1 MKASNSQKKAV
12 SKSGHFK
19 WSYWR
24 VWLIAAFA
32 VLILVVAAARMP
44 RFPLDL
50 SVAQGVQRINSLG
63 YSWAKSLTDTAKPP
77 VAYGLLLVASLIGW
91 RLAGLRAAF
100 LAPTA
105 YAVVLGLDRILKP
118 WIARPRPSSDLIHVV
133 GAYSGFG
140 CPSTFGLIYAATV
153 GTVAWLALRNSTGR
167 TQGLV
172 AGTSLL
178 VLVLGGS
185 ARVVLGGHWPS
196 DLLLSYL
203 LGGLVVSALAKPLL
217 GK

>member
-1 MKASNSQKKAV
+1 MKASKSPKKTE
-12 SKSGHFK
+12 SNTGHLK

-24 VWLIAAFA
+24 VWFVAAVA
-32 VLILVVAAARMP
+32 VLILVAVAARMP

-50 SVAQGVQRINSLG
+50 TVARAVQRVNPLG

-77 VAYGLLLVASLIGW
+77 IAYGLLIVASLVGW
-91 RLAGLRAAF
+91 RLAGIRAAF
-100 LAPTA
+100 MAPAA

-118 WIARPRPSSDLIHVV
+118 WIARPRPSSDLVHAV
-133 GAYSGFG
+133 GASSGFG

-153 GTVAWLALRNSTGR
+153 GTVAWLAIRSSKGR
-167 TQGLV
+167 TRGLIV
-172 AGTSLL
+172 GICLV
-178 VLVLGGS
+178 VLVVGGS

-203 LGGLVVSALAKPLL
+203 LGGLVVTGLAKPLL

>member
-1 MKASNSQKKAV
+1 MKATNSQNKAV

-32 VLILVVAAARMP
+32 VLILFVAAARMP

-50 SVAQGVQRINSLG
+50 SVARGVQRINPLG
-63 YSWAKSLTDTAKPP
+63 YPWAKLLTDTAKPP
-77 VAYGLLLVASLIGW
+77 VAYGLLIVASLVGW
-91 RLAGLRAAF
+91 RLAGFRAAL
-100 LAPTA
+100 LAPA
-105 YAVVLGLDRILKP
+105 SYAAVLGLDRILKP

-133 GAYSGFG
+133 GASSGFG

-153 GTVAWLALRNSTGR
+153 GTVAWLAMRSSAGR
-167 TQGLV
+167 TRVLILGI
-172 AGTSLL
+172 SLL
-178 VLVLGGS
+178 VLVLGAS
-185 ARVVLGGHWPS
+185 ARVFLGGHWPS

-203 LGGLVVSALAKPLL
+203 LGGMVVSALAKPIL

>member
-12 SKSGHFK
+12 SNSGHFK
-19 WSYWR
+19 WSYWS
-24 VWLIAAFA
+24 VWLIAALA
-32 VLILVVAAARMP
+32 VLILVVAAARMQ

-50 SVAQGVQRINSLG
+50 SVARGVQRINSLG
-63 YSWAKSLTDTAKPP
+63 YPWAKSLTDTAKPP
-77 VAYGLLLVASLIGW
+77 VAYGLLLVASLVGW
-91 RLAGLRAAF
+91 RLAGFRAAF
-100 LAPTA
+100 LAPAA

-133 GAYSGFG
+133 GASSGFG

-153 GTVAWLALRNSTGR
+153 GAVAWLALRTSTGR
-167 TQGLV
+167 TKGLV
-172 AGTSLL
+172 VGTSLL